1 MAKEKK
7 REIELLKRFDRKERS
22 GRRKVESRE
31 KRVYFLIICEG
42 EKTEPNYFSSF
53 EKILP
58 PYTLDI
64 ETLGKG
70 YDPLGVVDVAIQL
83 KEGAKKNF
91 DSVWAVFDKD
101 DFSFSRFHAAIS
113 KAKAN
118 GIKCAWS
125 NEAFELWYML
135 HFQYIE
141 TALSR
146 TKYQKYIEDQVNL
159 KLPARSKN
167 KFSYKK
173 NDPAMFALLK
183 KYGNQ
188 AQAIAWAKKLE
199 SLYPSKLY
207 AKHNPCTT
215 VYQLVEELNDPKK
228 IFIEI

>member
-1 MAKEKK
+1 MPKEKK

-53 EKILP
+53 EKALP
-58 PYTLDI
+58 PYTIDI
-64 ETLGKG
+64 KTLGKG
-70 YDPLGVVDVAIQL
+70 YDPLGVVDVAIQM
-83 KEGAKKNF
+83 KDGARKKF

-101 DFSFSRFHAAIS
+101 DFLSSRFHAAIS
-113 KAKAN
+113 KARAN
-118 GIKCAWS
+118 GVKCAWS

-146 TKYQKYIEDQVNL
+146 TKYQKYIEDQVNI
-159 KLPARSKN
+159 KLPVRSKN
-167 KFSYKK
+167 RFSYKK

-199 SLYPSKLY
+199 GLYHSEFY
-207 AKHNPCTT
+207 AKHNPCTM
-215 VYQLVEELNDPKK
+215 VYQLVEELNDPKRIYTK
-228 IFIEI
+228 I